1 MDLHKLELEGIG
13 SYIEKTELDF
23 NKLKL
28 ALIKGGNGSGKSW
41 LLDAIAWALY
51 DETIRGYKKD
61 EAINN
66 IVKEGRVNLFLSD
79 EKNRT
84 ILIDRRR
91 KTDKGD
97 ATVSIDGIT
106 KYGTLP
112 EMQKII
118 IDLIGMNF
126 TLFRNSCMFGQN
138 DLIEF
143 ASTTDKGRKDIIGYL
158 VGFDELDI
166 WLEKVRKVKGI
177 TEKTLEALTTA
188 ISINMQQISKVVVE
202 DIEQLERDIT
212 ELKIRLG
219 ILEER
224 KNKIQANTI
233 LLDKKLGLESKR
245 EGIIKQIDV
254 LKEEIKNNEQALTQ
268 KEATFTLLASI
279 NGELGKCEE
288 ELSKQPGLKTE
299 EENCRKILSE
309 ISNRK
314 SVAESLLR
322 QYRDELDEITNLN
335 SGVCSKCRQSVTTDW
350 LESQKSIV
358 AKNAIGQDKEVKIFL
373 DGYKEEG
380 IKLQEILAKEK
391 ALDKIR
397 ENKEEL
403 LRKQGQLLAKVT
415 LIEKI
420 EKDLEIQGTK
430 LSLLNEGSVAV
441 DKELKEIVV
450 EDIDRNEIFTVSKE
464 LIEKQSAKDSLQE
477 RKTIAQQ
484 QINLKKQLEDS
495 LSKNEGERKVT
506 LWKLEINKVLEEAL
520 GQSGIRNILI
530 ESLIPIMEQKANEYL
545 TLLLD
550 GVTVSFDTKVEG
562 KTVIKDEF
570 AILITDS
577 RGREPVTRSF
587 KGWSGG
593 EKLLIALVLRL
604 VLWNIGYMKSKTR
617 MNFILMDEILGCLEQ
632 KNREK
637 VIELLVKLNSELN
650 VKILLIEHLE
660 ELEERFP
667 QVISVT
673 NNGGSKIEWIK
684 E

>member
-1 MDLHKLELEGIG
+1 
-13 SYIEKTELDF
+13 
-23 NKLKL
+23 
-28 ALIKGGNGSGKSW
+28 
-41 LLDAIAWALY
+41 
-51 DETIRGYKKD
+51 
-61 EAINN
+61 
-66 IVKEGRVNLFLSD
+66 
-79 EKNRT
+79 
-84 ILIDRRR
+84 
-91 KTDKGD
+91 
-97 ATVSIDGIT
+97 
-106 KYGTLP
+106 
-112 EMQKII
+112 
-118 IDLIGMNF
+118 
-126 TLFRNSCMFGQN
+126 
-138 DLIEF
+138 
-143 ASTTDKGRKDIIGYL
+143 
-158 VGFDELDI
+158 
-166 WLEKVRKVKGI
+166 
-177 TEKTLEALTTA
+177 
-188 ISINMQQISKVVVE
+188 
-202 DIEQLERDIT
+202 
-212 ELKIRLG
+212 
-219 ILEER
+219 
-224 KNKIQANTI
+224 
-233 LLDKKLGLESKR
+233 
-245 EGIIKQIDV
+245 
-254 LKEEIKNNEQALTQ
+254 
-268 KEATFTLLASI
+268 
-279 NGELGKCEE
+279 
-288 ELSKQPGLKTE
+288 
-299 EENCRKILSE
+299 
-309 ISNRK
+309 
-314 SVAESLLR
+314 
-322 QYRDELDEITNLN
+322 
-335 SGVCSKCRQSVTTDW
+335 
-350 LESQKSIV
+350 
-358 AKNAIGQDKEVKIFL
+358 
-373 DGYKEEG
+373 
-380 IKLQEILAKEK
+380 
-391 ALDKIR
+391 
-397 ENKEEL
+397 
-403 LRKQGQLLAKVT
+403 
-415 LIEKI
+415 
-420 EKDLEIQGTK
+420 
-430 LSLLNEGSVAV
+430 LNEGSVAV